1 MRKNIKKLCV
11 TKWGAVLEVKR
22 MLYSRGGSILSCLV
36 SDPDALDAGQYLP
49 ADEIILIAT
58 VKKLKDEQ
66 DHNDNF
72 MLPNGLSVWG
82 KDRLE

>member
-1 MRKNIKKLCV
+1 MRKNIKRLCV
-11 TKWGAVLEVKR
+11 TTWGAVLEVKR
-22 MLYSRGGSILSCLV
+22 IMYTPGGSIISCLV
-36 SDPDALDAGQYLP
+36 ADPDAIDSGQYIS

-58 VKKLKDEQ
+58 VKKLKHEQ

-82 KDRLE
+82 KD

>member
-11 TKWGAVLEVKR
+11 TTWGAVLEVKQ
-22 MLYSRGGSILSCLV
+22 MHNIGLTV
-36 SDPDALDAGQYLP
+36 ADPDAIDAGQYILVN
-49 ADEIILIAT
+49 EIILIAT